1 MNGFSYNNTETKFHG
16 GKRIVRKVSIKNG
29 KGYKS
34 VSVKHRGKPGKTVKR
49 RICSDDMYK
58 IQNGVFIPGLFRDC
72 QKYSRKTVSKNK

>member
-1 MNGFSYNNTETKFHG
+1 MSGFSYTNTESKFSG
-16 GKRIVRKVSIKNG
+16 GKRIVRRVSIKNG

-34 VSVKHRGKPGKTVKR
+34 VSIKHRGKANKTVRR

-72 QKYSRKTVSKNK
+72 RKFRKTGATRM